1 MTTDEN
7 EIEVEEQPEQAVE
20 EIVQTVAEEEE
31 APSWDFPTFEQ
42 PEPAQAQATD
52 PDVFETLKNEAASMG
67 TRQVAGILK
76 NQAAL
81 ETNLAKQGASAETI
95 MFAKATLLSMDPS
108 MASKPDAAKIAAM
121 LAIGAAAMDKK
132 DWKAPKAVQPPPAN
146 SVGNPNPVSGNE
158 ELQTEIAK
166 FNKAFAGLG
175 ITADMM
181 KDD

>member
-1 MTTDEN
+1 MTTDDY
-7 EIEVEEQPEQAVE
+7 EIETEEVQPEAEEVVE
-20 EIVQTVAEEEE
+20 AAAEEE
-31 APSWDFPTFEQ
+31 APSWDFPTFDQ
-42 PEPAQAQATD
+42 PEPVQQATD

-76 NQAAL
+76 NQATL
-81 ETNLAKQGASAETI
+81 ETNLSKQGASADTI

-108 MASKPDAAKIAAM
+108 MASKPDAARIAAM

-132 DWKAPKAVQPPPAN
+132 DWKAPKAVQPPAAN
-146 SVGNPNPVSGNE
+146 TVGNPNPVSGNE
-158 ELQTEIAK
+158 DLMAEAAK
-166 FNKAFAGLG
+166 FNKAFAKLG